1 MKHSLISSDLRA
13 AMNVSSAACA
23 LFNMH
28 GFLVESNGL
37 FSDLFVHA
45 LDQWKEPFHFDQM
58 ELQSSNYGKLILWE
72 DTLALDLSQ
81 PSTLQVDTLC
91 SPSRI
96 YRWRIGK
103 VSQVDH
109 ELYICFFSDITTE
122 TVMQARLAERDSV
135 LERIINE
142 VPMMICGIDNEGIIK
157 IWNHRCVE
165 ITGYTA
171 IEMINN
177 PDALAL
183 LLPNPR
189 LRYEILEK
197 WRKRDE
203 NLIRH
208 WNMEISTRD
217 NTKKTISW
225 TVRYREQ
232 PILPNLHHWG
242 IGLDVT
248 ATLRAIQAL
257 SESEE
262 RLSIISKATNDAV
275 YDWDLGTNQLW
286 WNEGMNQI
294 FGYDQK
300 EVDSTIDWWLN
311 HLHPNFRESINERL
325 TLAINND
332 HEFWSDEYPFLRK
345 DGTYAYVLD
354 KGYFIKNNKGEIIRM
369 IGGMTDITR
378 EREWERIALERDG
391 QLIKLMEDGQ
401 ERLID
406 IAQRMENLVSQEA
419 GNTATTALQMEKL
432 ALEIAE
438 LKRRIHLVS

>member
-1 MKHSLISSDLRA
+1 
-13 AMNVSSAACA
+13 
-23 LFNMH
+23 
-28 GFLVESNGL
+28 
-37 FSDLFVHA
+37 
-45 LDQWKEPFHFDQM
+45 
-58 ELQSSNYGKLILWE
+58 
-72 DTLALDLSQ
+72 
-81 PSTLQVDTLC
+81 
-91 SPSRI
+91 
-96 YRWRIGK
+96 
-103 VSQVDH
+103 
-109 ELYICFFSDITTE
+109 
-122 TVMQARLAERDSV
+122 
-135 LERIINE
+135 
-142 VPMMICGIDNEGIIK
+142 
-157 IWNHRCVE
+157 
-165 ITGYTA
+165 
-171 IEMINN
+171 
-177 PDALAL
+177 
-183 LLPNPR
+183 LPNPR